1 VDGGEAIWQLIGTAP
16 RDGTRIL
23 AWSSG
28 SETFHVLEF
37 DNAAPAGWMSDS
49 GDYVVFEDGDL
60 THWTALPTPP
70 SDVTSSG
77 TGKSRGRISPG
88 CVALFCGGIAAATA
102 LGAWIENLLDLFP

>member
-1 VDGGEAIWQLIGTAP
+1 MKMGQEVWHPIGTAP

-37 DNAAPAGWMSDS
+37 DNAAPAGWISDS

-60 THWTALPTPP
+60 THWTALPAPP
-70 SDVTSSG
+70 SRASSR
-77 TGKSRGRISPG
+77 GKSRNRISPR
-88 CVALFCGGIAAATA
+88 CIAVLSSAVTAATG
-102 LGAWIENLLDLFP
+102 LGAWVENSLDLFP